1 MNLRPVPAGAL
12 LLLLAGC
19 SAPAAAPDA
28 AITTEPTLDASR
40 PASGGTP
47 APPAAAPIHPD
58 SVPYTR
64 VTDAVE
70 RAFAIDLPEGW
81 KHDVFLVR
89 SYQLVKP
96 VGTATSP
103 DGATALFFG
112 DATMPFFTKPGQLD
126 PFLERMAT
134 GNPLMKLGPYVPA
147 DRFLAAHVQ
156 RSFGRLAGFRMNPPA
171 PSPLY
176 TEAVEAAFGR
186 MGRRL
191 AYTTASVSFEFTADG
206 RQTRGVMHGATVDAG
221 LIWYPDVG
229 GVVSTAD
236 PADLA
241 GLLRHVV
248 LSYRT
253 DADWQRREQAAH
265 EQRMAQLRQD
275 YEQQQVSFRAMNQQH
290 AARMQQLHAASDA
303 HNRQWASQQASI
315 DRGHE
320 RFLNLIRGE
329 HTVSDGAGR
338 LFQVDN
344 SHQKYFVNATTNS
357 YVGTDSTTSLDDLR
371 RLGLDPADYREAAII
386 R

>member
-176 TEAVEAAFGR
+176 T
-186 MGRRL
+186 
-191 AYTTASVSFEFTADG
+191 
-206 RQTRGVMHGATVDAG
+206 
-221 LIWYPDVG
+221 
-229 GVVSTAD
+229 
-236 PADLA
+236 
-241 GLLRHVV
+241 
-248 LSYRT
+248 
-253 DADWQRREQAAH
+253 
-265 EQRMAQLRQD
+265 
-275 YEQQQVSFRAMNQQH
+275 
-290 AARMQQLHAASDA
+290 
-303 HNRQWASQQASI
+303 
-315 DRGHE
+315 
-320 RFLNLIRGE
+320 
-329 HTVSDGAGR
+329 
-338 LFQVDN
+338 
-344 SHQKYFVNATTNS
+344 
-357 YVGTDSTTSLDDLR
+357 
-371 RLGLDPADYREAAII
+371 
-386 R
+386 